1 LNNRRNRFKEVGMCT
16 GPGILGMLVILA
28 VVIGAVCFIAM
39 SLIRLGQAKL
49 DEIPR
54 FLWALLIL
62 GFPIVGSLAFFLV
75 APGGGE

>member
-1 LNNRRNRFKEVGMCT
+1 MCA

-28 VVIGAVCFIAM
+28 VVIGAVCFIVM
-39 SLIRLGQAKL
+39 SLIRLGHAKL

-75 APGGGE
+75 APGRGE